1 MLAKIKNL
9 LTLEYKKF
17 SRNNVVLVLIMIY
30 ILLAPVIILTG
41 KDIFKS
47 VPPPLPSS
55 AVFYEFPTVWDY
67 QGYVGSWM
75 VSFCL
80 GFLIIYII
88 TSEVS
93 NRTMRQNIIT
103 GMTRKEWFQAKLFVM
118 FGMAVIVTII
128 YAISSILIGI
138 LHTDGYDAELIM
150 DNNFALVRYFLM
162 SIGYMSFAFF
172 LAFIIRKGT
181 LAILTYFLWV
191 MMLESIFKVI
201 HVYFFR
207 NRSANFWPMN
217 ATEDLMP
224 FPIFKL
230 PDYYI
235 NKEWGFKI
243 LLSYPEAAVVSI
255 IYSALFIALAWW
267 SFSKRDI

>member
-1 MLAKIKNL
+1 MFKNITHL
-9 LTLEYKKF
+9 LLLEYKKF
-17 SRNNVVLVLIMIY
+17 SRNNVVLVLLLIY
-30 ILLAPVIILTG
+30 VILAPLIILAG
-41 KDIFKS
+41 KDIFQS

-80 GFLIIYII
+80 GFLMIYMV

-103 GMTRKEWFQAKLFVM
+103 GMTRKEWFQSKFSVM
-118 FGMAVIVTII
+118 ILLAGVA
-128 YAISSILIGI
+128 SILYALSCIVIGM
-138 LHTDGYDAELIM
+138 LHTDGFDAELVM
-150 DNNFALVRYFLM
+150 DNNFAILRFFLM
-162 SIGYMSFAFF
+162 CVGYMSFALL
-172 LAFIIRKGT
+172 LAFVIRKGT

-191 MMLESIFKVI
+191 MMLESILKII

-243 LLSYPEAAVVSI
+243 LLSYPEAAVVTL
-255 IYSALFIALAWW
+255 IYSALFVGLAWL
-267 SFSKRDI
+267 SFGRRDI